1 MAIKKELSVVLPN
14 RPGTLGD
21 LTAALARAKVNLLA
35 VDASG
40 GFEYNI
46 VRFVPDNPRRAKTVI
61 RRHGLDVG
69 ETTVVCVPVK
79 DEAGALAEVVGKLGR
94 AKINIDYLYGT
105 GGKHGDIAWLVLHSG
120 DNKKAGRLLG

>member
-21 LTAALARAKVNLLA
+21 LTAALARAKVNLLG

-46 VRFVPDNPRRAKTVI
+46 VRFVPDNPRKAKAVI
-61 RRHGLDVG
+61 KRYGLDVG
-69 ETTVVCVPVK
+69 ETDVVCVPVK
-79 DEAGALAEVVGKLGR
+79 DEAGALAEIAGKLGR
-94 AKINIDYLYGT
+94 ARINIDYLYGT
-105 GGKHGDIAWLVLHSG
+105 GGKQSAEAWLVLHSA
-120 DNKKAGRLLG
+120 DNKKAGRLLT